1 MTLFD
6 QLATERPNPRTTDI
20 DRLDTLGILE
30 RLNAEDQ
37 QVAAAVRPALPD
49 LARAVDLAL
58 EHWQRGGRIVLF
70 GAGTSGRLAMLDAAE
85 LGPTFGVPPDRYTAR
100 LAGGSGAFVTAV
112 EGAEDDV
119 EAGARA
125 AGDLQSV
132 DVAVGDCRQWAH
144 AVGARR
150 VASSARAWGGERWRG
165 VRARAGIG
173 ADGGRGDRR
182 RHRPEPIAGST
193 RMKAGTAQKLVLN
206 AFSSTLMIRLG
217 KVYGN
222 LMVDVR
228 ATNEKLRRR
237 AARLVE
243 VSTGVDTDAAEDALR
258 QCDGEVKT
266 AIAMLR
272 LGISPGSA
280 RERLEAA
287 SGRLRVVLGETWNAA
302 MLRSVTLDWAV
313 VRGLMIDL
321 DGVVYM
327 GREPIAGA
335 AGFLSEA
342 RRRGLP
348 FLLVTNNSTTSPELV
363 AERLSGMHIDVEP
376 NEILTSAQAAVAYVR
391 AHSEGKT
398 RVRVIGEAGLR
409 QAAEAEG
416 LEVFEDG
423 EAHVDW
429 VVAGLDRA
437 FDYHKLTAATR
448 DILGGARFLAT
459 NADALLPVE
468 GGNVLPG
475 AGSIVGAIQI
485 ATAVDPIVVGKPEPG
500 LFEHGL
506 RRLGDM
512 QPGEVAMIGDRLDTD
527 VVGARRAGLRSV
539 LVLSGVTTAQHVA
552 ESTIEAD
559 LVVADLASV
568 SRALGWT

>member
-1 MTLFD
+1 
-6 QLATERPNPRTTDI
+6 
-20 DRLDTLGILE
+20 
-30 RLNAEDQ
+30 
-37 QVAAAVRPALPD
+37 
-49 LARAVDLAL
+49 
-58 EHWQRGGRIVLF
+58 
-70 GAGTSGRLAMLDAAE
+70 
-85 LGPTFGVPPDRYTAR
+85 
-100 LAGGSGAFVTAV
+100 
-112 EGAEDDV
+112 
-119 EAGARA
+119 
-125 AGDLQSV
+125 
-132 DVAVGDCRQWAH
+132 
-144 AVGARR
+144 
-150 VASSARAWGGERWRG
+150 
-165 VRARAGIG
+165 
-173 ADGGRGDRR
+173 
-182 RHRPEPIAGST
+182 
-193 RMKAGTAQKLVLN
+193 
-206 AFSSTLMIRLG
+206 
-217 KVYGN
+217 
-222 LMVDVR
+222 
-228 ATNEKLRRR
+228 
-237 AARLVE
+237 
-243 VSTGVDTDAAEDALR
+243 
-258 QCDGEVKT
+258 
-266 AIAMLR
+266 
-272 LGISPGSA
+272 
-280 RERLEAA
+280 
-287 SGRLRVVLGETWNAA
+287 
-302 MLRSVTLDWAV
+302 MLRSVTPDWAAM
-313 VRGLMIDL
+313 RGLMIDL

-327 GREPIAGA
+327 GHEPIAGA
-335 AGFLSEA
+335 AGFLGEA

-363 AERLSGMHIDVEP
+363 AQRLSGMHIDVEP
-376 NEILTSAQAAVAYVR
+376 HEILTSAQAAVAYVR

-448 DILGGARFLAT
+448 DILGGARFVAT

-559 LVVADLASV
+559 VVVADLAGV
-568 SRALGWT
+568 SRLLGWS